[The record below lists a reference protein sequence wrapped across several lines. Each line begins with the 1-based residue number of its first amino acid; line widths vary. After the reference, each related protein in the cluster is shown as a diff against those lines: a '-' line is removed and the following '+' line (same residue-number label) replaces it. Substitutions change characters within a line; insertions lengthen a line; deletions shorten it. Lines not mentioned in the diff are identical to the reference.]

1 MATLLAD
8 QPLLSSFD
16 TSACGS
22 TSVVPDPF
30 VSTSGAAHDLAPREL
45 VPSRLLLMTHSR
57 LLWFDVESLSTSL
70 LLEERDSRF
79 RGAFAADHGRS
90 LVTLATPGTG
100 PPFRESLFI
109 EVALSTGDVLR
120 RVQAEATF
128 DGHEAVRYGDRVYVV
143 STGSGAI
150 NVYDVGSLALVRRHA
165 LWRRRDHINTVA
177 LTPSTMLVLLHG
189 LRRAPSEVQIVERS
203 GHMSA
208 GRLPAVGNSSH
219 GLAYWRG
226 ELLTLDSDGGIAVHG
241 GVAYFGLSPPQRRL
255 LRKRVNSTLVALELA
270 SGAELWRRPLPTH
283 GLLNLIAHPSYL
295 SALAPPGTIP
305 LAAKA
310 MRRGAAPRAMPATE
324 RIVSLG
330 PVDVTELRALT
341 ADLWGGSHSWLH
353 LFPGLPN
360 YGKTQRWRVL
370 FPAWRRFSAALLPLL
385 DELFG
390 RRLGLGPEYRNRLLR
405 VQMNRMPRG
414 ADIARHQD
422 RGFYATTAHR
432 YHIPVLIPKCIRFSH
447 VRQRAEGEAGQE
459 AWQEIPFKEG
469 EAFEVNNR
477 IPHRVTQ
484 TGPYERVTLIVDLLD
499 GPVDATV
506 DIEPGCASW
515 FDAACY
521 KGGTAASRN
530 ASL

>member
-1 MATLLAD
+1 
-8 QPLLSSFD
+8 
-16 TSACGS
+16 
-22 TSVVPDPF
+22 
-30 VSTSGAAHDLAPREL
+30 
-45 VPSRLLLMTHSR
+45 
-57 LLWFDVESLSTSL
+57 
-70 LLEERDSRF
+70 
-79 RGAFAADHGRS
+79 
-90 LVTLATPGTG
+90 
-100 PPFRESLFI
+100 
-109 EVALSTGDVLR
+109 
-120 RVQAEATF
+120 
-128 DGHEAVRYGDRVYVV
+128 
-143 STGSGAI
+143 
-150 NVYDVGSLALVRRHA
+150 
-165 LWRRRDHINTVA
+165 
-177 LTPSTMLVLLHG
+177 
-189 LRRAPSEVQIVERS
+189 
-203 GHMSA
+203 
-208 GRLPAVGNSSH
+208 
-219 GLAYWRG
+219 
-226 ELLTLDSDGGIAVHG
+226 
-241 GVAYFGLSPPQRRL
+241 
-255 LRKRVNSTLVALELA
+255 
-270 SGAELWRRPLPTH
+270 
-283 GLLNLIAHPSYL
+283 
-295 SALAPPGTIP
+295 
-305 LAAKA
+305 
-310 MRRGAAPRAMPATE
+310 
-324 RIVSLG
+324 
-330 PVDVTELRALT
+330 VDVTELRALT
-341 ADLWGGSHSWLH
+341 LLHWADLWGGSHSWLH

-360 YGKTQRWRVL
+360 YGKVFRGVQNAKLIFSCSPEALRRSALARAAPPGALGALPWPQTQRWRVL

-484 TGPYERVTLIVDLLD
+484 TGPYERVTLIIDLLD